1 MAERASKSFF
11 SVAKDKDVGDELMK
25 SIQKAKGRNGKPIDA
40 TTVRRWSQDG
50 LVKVTYRP
58 LKKTEHHRAKPIS
71 SVTLTAKGR
80 KLIEHA
86 KTWR

>member
-1 MAERASKSFF
+1 MAERASKSFY
-11 SVAKDKDVGDELMK
+11 SVAKDKDVGDELLT
-25 SIQKAKGRNGKPIDA
+25 SIKKAKGRNGKPIDS

-58 LKKTEHHRAKPIS
+58 LKKDEHHRAKPIS
-71 SVTLTAKGR
+71 SVTLTKVGH
-80 KLIEHA
+80 KLIQHA